1 MIKEE
6 AENRRIVYPRLNLI
20 YTNDPRERNGRKR
33 EEESGSS

>member
-20 YTNDPRERNGRKR
+20 YTNDPRERSGRKR